1 MWQDLILPL
10 TSYMV
15 SDQIRSVA
23 QSCPTLCDS
32 MNHSTPGLPV
42 HHQLLEFTETHT
54 VLGVTKSQTWLSER
68 VQSSLAEEEGKV
80 NYLGSTLGHSLS
92 SPTLYMHDRVMP
104 DCWRFSFYPHLHSN
118 YFHYF
123 LVKIGKKNKQSFL
136 LLSRFQR
143 ELVGFCRLT
152 RWGFWEVGTWPHR
165 DTLKVLFC
173 GWASTFLS
181 SCH

>member
-1 MWQDLILPL
+1 MVKNPPANSGDKGRSPGGGNPL
-10 TSYMV
+10 QYY
-15 SDQIRSVA
+15 
-23 QSCPTLCDS
+23 C
-32 MNHSTPGLPV
+32 
-42 HHQLLEFTETHT
+42 LENAIDRWAWRAT

-68 VQSSLAEEEGKV
+68 VQSSLAEEEGRV

-92 SPTLYMHDRVMP
+92 SPALYMHDRVMP
-104 DCWRFSFYPHLHSN
+104 DCWHFSFYPHLHRN

-136 LLSRFQR
+136 LFSRFQR
-143 ELVGFCRLT
+143 ELAGFCKLT

-173 GWASTFLS
+173 GWASAFLS